1 MSMCTS
7 ADCKLCEF
15 LSSKEDLETSFNRV
29 ETQKAK
35 CKFGKEGVCCK
46 LCSNGPCKITPKSPK
61 GVCGADADT
70 IVSRNFKSDSSRF
83 RMLPSRSG
91 NYSKKTL
98 KTLVKE
104 KVI

>member
-35 CKFGKEGVCCK
+35 CKSEKKESVAN
-46 LCSNGPCKITPKSPK
+46 S
-61 GVCGADADT
+61 A
-70 IVSRNFKSDSSRF
+70 
-83 RMLPSRSG
+83 RMVHVR
-91 NYSKKTL
+91 
-98 KTLVKE
+98 
-104 KVI
+104 